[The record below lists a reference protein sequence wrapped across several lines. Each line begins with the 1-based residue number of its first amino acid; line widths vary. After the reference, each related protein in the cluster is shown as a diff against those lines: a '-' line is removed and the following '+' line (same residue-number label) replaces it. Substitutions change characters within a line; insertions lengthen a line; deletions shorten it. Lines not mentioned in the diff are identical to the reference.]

1 MTGRATGRHRVPREP
16 SERRPESLLLLE
28 YPPDGLREFTGLREF
43 DGLRDFPIASTSQ
56 FDTIRFG
63 PGQFDTGRAGRRRAL
78 SLSAALAVALVVA
91 VVFGGFT
98 LLRSSGR
105 TGSGKSAVPG
115 FPPPAATASAP
126 QRATSPG
133 PGTRKAA
140 RHHRRDANQT
150 TAPRQPNQ
158 VSMPAAAPQPTQ
170 QAGKQQAGKQRA
182 GKQSATVSVRYLVAS
197 QGPGGF
203 QGEVQITN
211 NTAQAIA
218 GWQLVIAL
226 QDDDVVSFTNAT
238 GYVSNGILLL
248 SPANGAQV
256 VPPNGGTLAVFFVA
270 EGTQT
275 IPDACAFNGIS
286 CGS

>member
-1 MTGRATGRHRVPREP
+1 VTGRAAGRHRVPREP

-28 YPPDGLREFTGLREF
+28 YSPDGLREFTGLREF

-63 PGQFDTGRAGRRRAL
+63 TGQFDTGRTARRRAL
-78 SLSAALAVALVVA
+78 SLSAALAVVLVVA
-91 VVFGGFT
+91 VVFGGFA

-105 TGSGKSAVPG
+105 TASGNNAVPG
-115 FPPPAATASAP
+115 FPPPATATASAP
-126 QRATSPG
+126 QRATSPS

-140 RHHRRDANQT
+140 HRHRRGASQT
-150 TAPRQPNQ
+150 TPPRQPNQ
-158 VSMPAAAPQPTQ
+158 VPMPAAPQPTQ
-170 QAGKQQAGKQRA
+170 RAGKQTGKQRA
-182 GKQSATVSVRYLVAS
+182 SKQSATVSVRYLVAS
-197 QGPGGF
+197 QGPAGF
-203 QGEVQITN
+203 QGEVQVTN

-226 QDDDVVSFTNAT
+226 QGDDVVSFTNAT

-256 VPPNGGTLAVFFVA
+256 VPPDGGTLAVFFVA

-275 IPDACAFNGIS
+275 MPDACAFNGLTCLS
-286 CGS
+286 